1 VTDVSHRSGPGQIRG
16 AGGKSDRL
24 TAGVVLLHGAGRRI
38 TGGSL
43 DATVK
48 ITTDHPALT
57 SAFEVVIGPGFDVG
71 AHVHAHGE
79 ELFYVIEGELDVLA
93 FEPLDRAVP
102 DWHHWQSGTGQ
113 RFLRGGPG
121 AFMFVPQGVPHAFSN
136 PTGKPVKVFFQSSV
150 PGGHENYFDELM
162 SLLQRT
168 SGRPDPDDVAGL
180 RARYDIEQI
189 TAPR

>member
-1 VTDVSHRSGPGQIRG
+1 MDD
-16 AGGKSDRL
+16 A
-24 TAGVVLLHGAGRRI
+24 AAVVLLPGAGRRI

-43 DATVK
+43 DAAVK

-71 AHVHAHGE
+71 THVHAHGE
-79 ELFYVIEGELDVLA
+79 ELFYVVEGELDVLA

-102 DWHHWQSGTGQ
+102 DWQSGTGE

-121 AFMFVPQGVPHAFSN
+121 AFMFVPPGVPHAFSN

-162 SLLQRT
+162 ALLQRT
-168 SGRPDPDDVAGL
+168 SGRPDPDEVAGL

-189 TAPR
+189 TAPH